1 MLKFNLF
8 INKTKSIKNIIG
20 AYIVECKEYKTILT
34 APLYPHLQTFH
45 LVVVAVR
52 PFP

>member
-1 MLKFNLF
+1 MLELAFLL
-8 INKTKSIKNIIG
+8 TKLNIG
-20 AYIVECKEYKTILT
+20 ANMVEYKTILT
-34 APLYPHLQTFH
+34 APLYPHLQIVPVH